1 MKKLLLTF
9 IALCSFSVFA
19 ETLYFNGTIGNS
31 CTLANATNGRLVQVG
46 PTKLEA
52 NNQGSPASISVIN
65 NAAGT
70 YKLTITQP
78 SGWNAAPQT
87 VSNTGFQI
95 LPRLTG
101 PNATSGFTPSGGKTE
116 SVLNIAGTDVVTVGM
131 FFEEFALPALPVG
144 DYSVVVT
151 VLCEPK

>member
-1 MKKLLLTF
+1 MKKLLLSF
-9 IALCSFSVFA
+9 IALCSLSVFA
-19 ETLYFNGTIGNS
+19 ENLYFNGTIGSS

-65 NAAGT
+65 NAAGAF
-70 YKLTITQP
+70 KLTITQP
-78 SGWNAAPQT
+78 SGWNAAPQS
-87 VSNTGFQI
+87 VSSTGFQI
-95 LPRLTG
+95 LPRLSG
-101 PNATSGFTPSGGKTE
+101 PNATSGFTPNGGKTE
-116 SVLNIAGTDVVTVGM
+116 TVLNISGTDVVSVGM
-131 FFEEFALPALPVG
+131 FFEEFTLPSLPVG